1 MQSLVVL
8 WAQVLT
14 GKLICFCITG
24 NVLHLFLQEL
34 SVYQG
39 KLCEFLGGPLLLQFI
54 KDTPRSLLFEVQ
66 KKANLHP
73 AC

>member
-1 MQSLVVL
+1 MGTGVDAAIDLFL
-8 WAQVLT
+8 YHWKCLT
-14 GKLICFCITG
+14 
-24 NVLHLFLQEL
+24 FLQEL

-39 KLCEFLGGPLLLQFI
+39 KLCEFLGGTLLLQFI
-54 KDTPRSLLFEVQ
+54 KDTPRSLLFGVQ